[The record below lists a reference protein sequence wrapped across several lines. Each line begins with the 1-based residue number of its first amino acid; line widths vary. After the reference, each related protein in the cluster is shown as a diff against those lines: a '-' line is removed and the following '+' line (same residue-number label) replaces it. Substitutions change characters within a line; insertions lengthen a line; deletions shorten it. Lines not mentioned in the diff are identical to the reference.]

1 MESIDL
7 NRRAIAVALLFCAT
21 TVLGASAQT
30 YQYLASFNYTNGAY
44 PSTRLVQGPN
54 GNLYGTT
61 TGVFNQ
67 SYGTVFQITTSGNI
81 ASLYSFCSKANCI
94 DGKTPLGGLM
104 LADDSNFYGTT
115 SAGGTYG
122 YGTVFKMTPAG
133 KLTTLYSFCLQS
145 GCDDGETPTASLVQ
159 GTNGNLYGTTSGGGA
174 NGNYGTVFEITTTG
188 KLTTLY
194 SFCSVSS
201 CNDGENPRG
210 GLIQGADGNFYGTTY
225 GNSSNQRG
233 SIFEITPGGAF
244 TTLYTF
250 CSLALCEDGTEPTAD
265 LVQAAD
271 GNFYG
276 TASGGG
282 PYGNEGTV
290 FELTSGLVYS
300 VLAGFS
306 GTCCGE
312 PYGGLVQ
319 GTDGNFYGT
328 TYYTEYNDYGTAYK
342 ITPAGVLSSLYF
354 FCRDANCSDGESPY
368 AGLMQATNGNFYG
381 TTLIGG
387 TSDFGTVFSLSTGL
401 GPFVVSL
408 PASGAVGSKIA
419 ILGTNLARATAVSFN
434 GIPAAFSVKSSSAL
448 ETSVPIGA
456 TTGNIEVTTP
466 AGILISNLVF
476 SVP

>member
-1 MESIDL
+1 
-7 NRRAIAVALLFCAT
+7 
-21 TVLGASAQT
+21 
-30 YQYLASFNYTNGAY
+30 
-44 PSTRLVQGPN
+44 
-54 GNLYGTT
+54 
-61 TGVFNQ
+61 
-67 SYGTVFQITTSGNI
+67 
-81 ASLYSFCSKANCI
+81 
-94 DGKTPLGGLM
+94 M

>member
-1 MESIDL
+1 
-7 NRRAIAVALLFCAT
+7 
-21 TVLGASAQT
+21 
-30 YQYLASFNYTNGAY
+30 
-44 PSTRLVQGPN
+44 
-54 GNLYGTT
+54 
-61 TGVFNQ
+61 
-67 SYGTVFQITTSGNI
+67 
-81 ASLYSFCSKANCI
+81 
-94 DGKTPLGGLM
+94 M

-201 CNDGENPRG
+201 CNDGKNPRG